1 MKRPIRGLAAA
12 GILGASALWALLS
25 VAGDAPAAEASPG
38 AELAARARSAVP
50 DFALRTLAANL
61 TSITSIVHAR
71 DSRLFLTL
79 QPGRIVIFL
88 GGQVLPTPFLDIS
101 AEVSCCGERGL
112 LSAAFH
118 PAYDS
123 NGLFFVNYTDNV
135 GDTVIARYRVSQGNP
150 NNPNVADPMSRRVLM
165 TIPQPFANHNG
176 GQLQF
181 GPDGYL
187 YIGMGDGGSAN
198 DPACVAQKDDSLLG
212 KMLRIDVDQNRDT
225 SPHYG
230 IPSDNPSRGVGD
242 PLDEIWAKGLR
253 NPWRFSFDRLTG
265 DLWIADVGQ
274 GSREEV
280 NFQPR
285 SSPGGQNYGWKYLEG
300 TLCTNNS
307 SGCFVNLPCE
317 SPDFIAPIYEYR
329 HDTGE
334 CSITGGYV
342 YRGTE
347 IPDLVGF
354 YVYGDY
360 CTGRM
365 FAGSQ
370 PVSPVVRLLTT
381 FGEDVAGELYLGTE
395 SGTLLRAINV
405 NSVTPT
411 GTLTPIP
418 TLTPTITLTPLRV
431 ITRAPYPAR
440 TPGTVQRP

>member
-1 MKRPIRGLAAA
+1 MKRPLGGLVAA
-12 GILGASALWALLS
+12 GVLGAAMLWALL
-25 VAGDAPAAEASPG
+25 AGAGKAPFAEASPRPEG
-38 AELAARARSAVP
+38 RRARAAVP
-50 DFALRTLAANL
+50 DFALQTLATNL
-61 TSITSIVHAR
+61 TSITSIVHAG

-79 QPGRIVIFL
+79 QPGRIVVFA
-88 GGQVLPTPFLDIS
+88 GGQVLPSPFLDIS

-118 PAYDS
+118 PSYAS
-123 NGLFFVNYTDNV
+123 NGFFFVNYTDNV
-135 GDTVIARYRVSQGNP
+135 GDTVIARYQVSVGNP
-150 NNPNVADPMSRRVLM
+150 NLADLLSRRVLM

-187 YIGMGDGGSAN
+187 YIGMGDGGGAN

-212 KMLRIDVDQNRDT
+212 KMLRIDVDQNGDT

-230 IPSDNPSRGVGD
+230 IPPDNPYRGGGD
-242 PLDEIWAKGLR
+242 PLDEIWARGLR
-253 NPWRFSFDRLTG
+253 NPWRFTFDRLTG

-285 SSPGGQNYGWKYLEG
+285 SSPGGENYGWKFLEG

-307 SGCFVNLPCE
+307 GACFAALPCE
-317 SPDFIAPIYEYR
+317 SPDFTAPIYEYR

-342 YRGTE
+342 YRGSE
-347 IPDLVGF
+347 IPDLYGF

-360 CTGRM
+360 CTGQM
-365 FAGSQ
+365 FAGGQ
-370 PVSPVVRLLTT
+370 PITPVVRLLTT
-381 FGEDVAGELYLGTE
+381 FGEDAAGELYLGTE
-395 SGTLLRAINV
+395 SGSLLRAV
-405 NSVTPT
+405 NPNRVTA
-411 GTLTPIP
+411 TP
-418 TLTPTITLTPLRV
+418 TPLRG
-431 ITRAPYPAR
+431 IILAPRPVR
-440 TPGTVQRP
+440 TPRTILRP

>member
-12 GILGASALWALLS
+12 GILGAAALWALL
-25 VAGDAPAAEASPG
+25 AGAGNAPTAEASAGTERAARAPAA
-38 AELAARARSAVP
+38 VP
-50 DFALRTLAANL
+50 NFALRTLATNL

-71 DSRLFLTL
+71 DTRLFLTL
-79 QPGRIVIFL
+79 QPGRIVIFDA
-88 GGQVLPTPFLDIS
+88 GQVLPTPFIDIS

-118 PAYDS
+118 PEYGS

-135 GDTVIARYRVSQGNP
+135 GDTVIARYRVSQGNR
-150 NNPNVADPMSRRVLM
+150 NVADPMSRRVLM

-187 YIGMGDGGSAN
+187 YIGMGDGGGAN

-212 KMLRIDVDQNRDT
+212 KMLRIDVNQNRDT
-225 SPHYG
+225 APHYG
-230 IPSDNPSRGVGD
+230 IPLDNPFRSGGD

-280 NFQPR
+280 NFQRR
-285 SSPGGQNYGWKYLEG
+285 SSPGGENYGWKYLEG

-307 SGCFVNLPCE
+307 GGCFVALPCD
-317 SPDFIAPIYEYR
+317 SPDFTAPIYEYR
-329 HDTGE
+329 HDAGE

-347 IPDLVGF
+347 IPDLFGF

-365 FAGSQ
+365 FAGGQ
-370 PVSPVVRLLTT
+370 PITPVLRLLST
-381 FGEDVAGELYLGTE
+381 FGEDAAGELYLGTE
-395 SGTLLRAINV
+395 SGTLLRAINA
-405 NSVTPT
+405 NPVTPT
-411 GTLTPIP
+411 P
-418 TLTPTITLTPLRV
+418 TPLRV
-431 ITRAPYPAR
+431 ITRAPHPAR